1 MVLENALNCVFNQ
14 YRQDHDEPLATP
26 MDALPSLLQIFQ
38 CFVNKLSLVCDNE
51 RGGRTVTAI
60 AILQG
65 KDCAVYVLASNCRTL
80 LEQREVEVFLT
91 KILHLVHQNPHQLE
105 RKALTKKVLWHMI
118 LFNIE
123 RVKAYLINLNRYLNE
138 CIADCQSSEQSNLG
152 IVPDGKFL
160 HFLLYD

>member
-1 MVLENALNCVFNQ
+1 MEAVELLYQPMVLENALNCVFNQ

-80 LEQREVEVFLT
+80 LEQREVEVFFN
-91 KILHLVHQNPHQLE
+91 QNSSLG
-105 RKALTKKVLWHMI
+105 
-118 LFNIE
+118 
-123 RVKAYLINLNRYLNE
+123 
-138 CIADCQSSEQSNLG
+138 SSEPTPTGAESINQEGPLAHDT
-152 IVPDGKFL
+152 VQ
-160 HFLLYD
+160 H